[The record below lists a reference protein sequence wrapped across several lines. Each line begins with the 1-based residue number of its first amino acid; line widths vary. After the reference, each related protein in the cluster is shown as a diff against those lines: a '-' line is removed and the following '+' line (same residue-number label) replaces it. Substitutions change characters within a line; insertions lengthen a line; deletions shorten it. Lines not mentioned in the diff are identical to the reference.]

1 MYYKYSHVVGQIAW
15 VPNRFLLGAGKP
27 ATKAD
32 KTDGVRGTARSIAVK
47 TEVLTRLLRMQER
60 KENKKSFVNI
70 IRVDEV
76 AADCGIALTAQTDR
90 TLRKNIGLYLEEL
103 RKEGQL
109 KKFEEAKEGRKII
122 GFKITL

>member
-1 MYYKYSHVVGQIAW
+1 MEERDEHK
-15 VPNRFLLGAGKP
+15 
-27 ATKAD
+27 KAFTNVIKVED
-32 KTDGVRGTARSIAVK
+32 
-47 TEVLTRLLRMQER
+47 
-60 KENKKSFVNI
+60 
-70 IRVDEV
+70 V